1 MKYCLKYRHTSHF
14 NGECDELMIDYH
26 YRKETNII
34 NFLQTYEKQRIIFN
48 IVTFAEVQDHQ
59 KEVLDF
65 FAAIKQEFPHINF
78 ALKFN
83 TPNVLHDDVH
93 AVISQLKT
101 LNIPYFF
108 GLKITD
114 WDILHLLLHLGVSD
128 IYITEAMG
136 FELFKVAPVAHSRG
150 VKIRVFPNVAQSA
163 NESIAAPIKFFIR
176 PEDTAAYEPYV
187 DVFELFGEDSRLDAY
202 FKIYAIH
209 KKWLGNL
216 SDLIIF
222 NSYDKEKM
230 HYDNRYISPGFAV
243 RRIQCGKKCL
253 KGTFCN
259 SCYRHLQHATL
270 TVEHINEVKKKN

>member
-14 NGECDELMIDYH
+14 NRECDELMIDYH
-26 YRKETNII
+26 YRKENNII
-34 NFLQTYEKQRIIFN
+34 NFLQAHEQQRIIFN
-48 IVTFAEVQDHQ
+48 IVTFAEVQDHLQ
-59 KEVLDF
+59 ETLEF
-65 FAAIKQEFPHINF
+65 FVAIKQEFPNINF
-78 ALKFN
+78 TLKFN
-83 TPNVLHDDVH
+83 IPNVLHDDVRLIL
-93 AVISQLKT
+93 AKLKA

-114 WDILHLLLHLGVSD
+114 WDILHLLLQLDVSD
-128 IYITEAMG
+128 VYISEAMG
-136 FELFKVAPVAHSRG
+136 FELFKIAPVVHARG
-150 VKIRVFPNVAQSA
+150 VQIRVFPNVAQSS

-176 PEDTAAYEPYV
+176 PEDTSLYEPYV

-216 SDLIIF
+216 NDLIIF
-222 NSYDKEKM
+222 NSYDKHQM
-230 HYDNRYISPGFAV
+230 AYDNRYIAPGFAV

-253 KGTFCN
+253 KGTPCN

-270 TVEHINEVKKKN
+270 TTEHISKTKNHN